1 MVGLKFKPRLPI
13 HHSQTQIRYVASI
26 TPSYGGYKMA
36 LLTWDSSYSVKVAE
50 LDGQHQKLF
59 SLINALYDAMR
70 VGKGRAILGQIVTE
84 LGDYTQTHFQ
94 AEEALMEQANYPA
107 LDGHRAEHR
116 RFIAQVSQYKKDLEA
131 GTGNAVAVAEFLK
144 DWLTKHIRRLDQSYS
159 ARLNA
164 NGIS

>member
-1 MVGLKFKPRLPI
+1 V
-13 HHSQTQIRYVASI
+13 
-26 TPSYGGYKMA
+26 A

-50 LDGQHQKLF
+50 LDDHHQKLF

-70 VGKGRAILGQIVTE
+70 VGKGRAVLGQIVTE

-116 RFIAQVSQYKKDLEA
+116 RFIAQVSQFKKDLEA
-131 GTGNAVAVAEFLK
+131 GTGGNAVAVAEFLK
-144 DWLTKHIRRLDQSYS
+144 DWLTKHIKRLDQSYS
-159 ARLNA
+159 AHLNA